1 MASAEAALRDLSR
14 VFTFEN
20 LEKPVQKHLKKVYTS
35 LAISLLAATVGAYI
49 HLFTN
54 ILQAGWLTLIASI
67 GLLVLLSST
76 QHSAENES
84 KRFGYLMGFAFF
96 SGLALGPLLDVV
108 ISIDETILPTAL
120 LGTSVVFI
128 CFSLSA
134 LLNNKKQWIYL
145 GGFLFSAMSW
155 MLILSLVNIFFRIP
169 LLYNINLYGGLLI
182 VCGFVLYDT
191 QMIVEKKRRGDDD
204 YIWHSV
210 DLFIDFMNMF
220 RRILIILANNS
231 GNKKKDDRRR

>member
-1 MASAEAALRDLSR
+1 MATAEATLRGLSR

-35 LAISLLAATVGAYI
+35 LAIALLVAAVGAYV

-54 ILQAGWLTLIASI
+54 ILQAGLLTLIGSI

-76 QHSAENES
+76 PHTPENEA
-84 KRFGYLMGFAFF
+84 KRIGYLMGFAFF
-96 SGLALGPLLDVV
+96 SGLALGPLLDIV

-155 MLILSLVNIFFRIP
+155 MLMLSLVNIFLHLP
-169 LLYNINLYGGLLI
+169 LIYNINLYGGLLI

-220 RRILIILANNS
+220 RRILIILAQNS